1 MPNDNT
7 KSDSAVF
14 GTIASPSGNPQS
26 AIRNPQSKNPQPAME
41 IVLAESLG
49 FCMGVKR
56 AVDMAYRAIEKS
68 DGRQV
73 VTLGPLIHNAQEIER
88 IEKDGVNMVD
98 EDAIPTGSTV
108 IIRAHGVTPQAMR
121 SLKSRGLK
129 VMDGTCPYV
138 HYSQRKAVELRE
150 AGYAVVIAGDR
161 NHPEIRGILG
171 HIDDEAYV
179 VKTVEDVREL
189 PALER
194 VGTIAQTTIS
204 PKKYQAIVE
213 ALREKTGELKVCE
226 TICDATEENQKAI
239 RDLSA
244 EVEMLYVIGGR
255 HSANS
260 NKLVETARE
269 KCPRATLI
277 ETADEIVEEDLRG
290 VRPVGDSAG
299 ASTPDWM
306 IQTVVES
313 LREIATAN

>member
-1 MPNDNT
+1 
-7 KSDSAVF
+7 
-14 GTIASPSGNPQS
+14 
-26 AIRNPQSKNPQPAME
+26 ME

-56 AVDMAYRAIEKS
+56 AVDMAYRAIEKA
-68 DGRQV
+68 DGERI

-88 IEKDGVNMVD
+88 LEKDGVKVAD
-98 EDAIPTGSTV
+98 EDSIPAGSVV
-108 IIRAHGVTPQAMR
+108 IVRAHGVTPQAMR

-171 HIDDEAYV
+171 YINDEAYV
-179 VKTVEDVREL
+179 VKTVEDVRGL
-189 PALER
+189 PDLER
-194 VGTIAQTTIS
+194 AGTIAQTTIS
-204 PKKYQAIVE
+204 PKKYQAIVD
-213 ALREKTGELKVCE
+213 ALREKAREVKVCE

-239 RDLSA
+239 RDISA

-260 NKLVETARE
+260 NKLLDTARE
-269 KCPRATLI
+269 KCPRAALI
-277 ETADEIVEEDLRG
+277 ETADEIDPEDLRG
-290 VRPVGDSAG
+290 VKRVGISAG

-306 IQTVVES
+306 IQKVVER
-313 LREIATAN
+313 LREIADRVSPIADYGLRIAD

>member
-1 MPNDNT
+1 
-7 KSDSAVF
+7 
-14 GTIASPSGNPQS
+14 
-26 AIRNPQSKNPQPAME
+26 ME

-56 AVDMAYRAIEKS
+56 AVDMAYRAIEKA

-88 IEKDGVNMVD
+88 LERDGVKEVD
-98 EDAIPTGSTV
+98 EGAIPGDSTV

-121 SLKSRGLK
+121 SLKSRGVK

-161 NHPEIRGILG
+161 NHPEILGILG
-171 HIDDEAYV
+171 HINNDEAYV
-179 VKTVEDVREL
+179 VKTVEDVWKL
-189 PALER
+189 PAMDR
-194 VGTIAQTTIS
+194 AGIIAQTTIS
-204 PKKYQAIVE
+204 PKKYQAIIE
-213 ALREKTGELKVCE
+213 ALREKAGELKVCE

-239 RDLSA
+239 RSLSA

-277 ETADEIVEEDLRG
+277 ETADEINPEDLRG
-290 VRPVGDSAG
+290 VGRVGISAG

-306 IQTVVES
+306 IQSVVQR
-313 LREIATAN
+313 LREIAD